1 MWAGTFGVWRDHVLK
16 HKRRVKLKLNRGPK
30 LNSRIVL
37 RRHRVVPS
45 NYWLP
50 AQSVTLPAIRKPWRD
65 LLSTLIW
72 HSFFRK
78 LFDTFAEKFLH
89 PFSWPAPDLMC
100 QLTNKVSSYFF
111 GFGLKCLL
119 PAAAQD
125 TSCVNRC
132 LRVQRW
138 LWIKPRSLCVPLE
151 LEPLLH
157 PHNLSASPFCV
168 HLSFFKV
175 TAVSRHLHTHT
186 HTNTRSKLHI
196 HTLLGSV
203 TAFLAWIAV

>member
-37 RRHRVVPS
+37 QRHRVVPS

-72 HSFFRK
+72 HSFFQK

-100 QLTNKVSSYFF
+100 QLTNKVISYFF
-111 GFGLKCLL
+111 GFASNVFCPQLRKTLHVWT
-119 PAAAQD
+119 AAYEYNAD
-125 TSCVNRC
+125 FELS
-132 LRVQRW
+132 LA
-138 LWIKPRSLCVPLE
+138 LCV
-151 LEPLLH
+151 
-157 PHNLSASPFCV
+157 
-168 HLSFFKV
+168 
-175 TAVSRHLHTHT
+175 
-186 HTNTRSKLHI
+186 
-196 HTLLGSV
+196 
-203 TAFLAWIAV
+203 FLWS